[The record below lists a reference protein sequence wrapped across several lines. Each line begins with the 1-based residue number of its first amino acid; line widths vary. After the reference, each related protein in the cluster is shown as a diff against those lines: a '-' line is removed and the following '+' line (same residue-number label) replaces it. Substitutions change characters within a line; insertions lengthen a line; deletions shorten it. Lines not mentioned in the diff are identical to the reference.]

1 MSGNCPTGNLCLR
14 FGGIDNRFASPQSR
28 RRRMNTFQIFLPRRL
43 VLLGFSL
50 VALFVLTTRSGA
62 ANEVIPETAPPNGS
76 NDTLRASL
84 ELQEQLHASQLALK
98 QNREER
104 ESLEKELTTRLK
116 ALEEGVKAKSSTELD
131 SMKARVDS
139 LRKDLDDNNRLLLY
153 VGGGIAGIGFF
164 VLLATGYLQWRSV
177 NRLAE
182 FSALIQSARTALPA
196 PSVSVGE
203 GNLLGAGTTAQ
214 SNGRMF
220 GALTDLEK
228 RIAELEHTAHVT
240 PGAKVLTTGTGTSGT
255 ETDLIAGENGHE
267 HGSHETVLLAKGQ
280 SLLNMDKPSEALAC
294 FEEILKTEPN
304 HGEALVKKGLALE
317 ELNQPDEALRC
328 YDRAI
333 EANADLTI
341 AYLQKGGLFN
351 RLERYEEAL
360 QCYELALRA
369 QEKAHQA

>member
-1 MSGNCPTGNLCLR
+1 M
-14 FGGIDNRFASPQSR
+14 
-28 RRRMNTFQIFLPRRL
+28 L
-43 VLLGFSL
+43 VL
-50 VALFVLTTRSGA
+50 
-62 ANEVIPETAPPNGS
+62 TAPPLQANETDAATATNT
-76 NDTLRASL
+76 NDNLRASL
-84 ELQEQLHASQLALK
+84 ELQEQLHASQLALR

-104 ESLEKELTTRLK
+104 EALEKEVATRLK
-116 ALEEGVKAKSSTELD
+116 VLEEAVKSKSNSELD
-131 SMKARVDS
+131 SMKSNVAT
-139 LRKDLDDNNRLLLY
+139 LRKDLDANNRLLLY
-153 VGGGIAGIGFF
+153 VGGGIAGVGFF

-182 FSALIQSARTALPA
+182 FSALVQSTRAALPA
-196 PSVSVGE
+196 PGVTVAE

-240 PGAKVLTTGTGTSGT
+240 PEAKVLTTGTGTSGVA
-255 ETDLIAGENGHE
+255 TDLVGLENGHE

-333 EANADLTI
+333 EANSDLTI

>member
-1 MSGNCPTGNLCLR
+1 MNIFQKLSPSRQILLALSLLLSPLPNLSAAST
-14 FGGIDNRFASPQSR
+14 NEFA
-28 RRRMNTFQIFLPRRL
+28 
-43 VLLGFSL
+43 
-50 VALFVLTTRSGA
+50 
-62 ANEVIPETAPPNGS
+62 PETAAHA
-76 NDTLRASL
+76 DTNSALRASL

-104 ESLEKELTTRLK
+104 ESLEKELTARLK
-116 ALEEGVKAKSSTELD
+116 SLEDGMKAKNSGELE

-139 LRKDLDDNNRLLLY
+139 LRSDLDKNNHLLLY
-153 VGGGIAGIGFF
+153 VGGGIAVIGFF

-182 FSALIQSARTALPA
+182 FSAIIQSARAALPA
-196 PSVSVGE
+196 PGVTVAE

-214 SNGRMF
+214 ANGKMF

-228 RIAELEHTAHVT
+228 RIAELEHTAHV
-240 PGAKVLTTGTGTSGT
+240 PPAAKALTTSTGTSSSETAVGT
-255 ETDLIAGENGHE
+255 SENGHE

-280 SLLNMDKPSEALAC
+280 SLLNIDKPSEALAC

-317 ELNQPDEALRC
+317 ELNRADEALQC
-328 YDRAI
+328 YEHAI
-333 EANADLTI
+333 ETNVDLTI
-341 AYLQKGGLFN
+341 AYLQKGGLLN

-369 QEKAHQA
+369 QEKAHQG

>member
-1 MSGNCPTGNLCLR
+1 
-14 FGGIDNRFASPQSR
+14 
-28 RRRMNTFQIFLPRRL
+28 MNTFLIFPPRRQILLSLGCL
-43 VLLGFSL
+43 VML
-50 VALFVLTTRSGA
+50 ALA
-62 ANEVIPETAPPNGS
+62 AQPLCASETDAPPTTHT

-84 ELQEQLHASQLALK
+84 ELQEQLHASQLALR

-104 ESLEKELTTRLK
+104 EALEKEVATRLK
-116 ALEEGVKAKSSTELD
+116 VLEEAVKSKSNSELD
-131 SMKARVDS
+131 SMKANVAT
-139 LRKDLDDNNRLLLY
+139 LRKDLDANNRLLLY

-182 FSALIQSARTALPA
+182 FSALVQSTRAALPA
-196 PSVSVGE
+196 PGVTVGE

-228 RIAELEHTAHVT
+228 RIAELEHTAHAT
-240 PGAKVLTTGTGTSGT
+240 PEAKVLTTGTGTNGSA
-255 ETDLIAGENGHE
+255 TDLINTENGHD
-267 HGSHETVLLAKGQ
+267 GSHESVLLAKGQ
-280 SLLNMDKPSEALAC
+280 SLLNMDKPNDALAC
-294 FEEILKTEPN
+294 FDEILKTEPN

-333 EANADLTI
+333 ETNADLTI

>member
-1 MSGNCPTGNLCLR
+1 MNAFQKFSPRRQISLVLSLVLMTVLLTQPAPANETNS
-14 FGGIDNRFASPQSR
+14 IVASP
-28 RRRMNTFQIFLPRRL
+28 NPIDTN
-43 VLLGFSL
+43 
-50 VALFVLTTRSGA
+50 A
-62 ANEVIPETAPPNGS
+62 A
-76 NDTLRASL
+76 LRASL

-98 QNREER
+98 QNRDER
-104 ESLEKELTTRLK
+104 ESLEKELTTRLQ
-116 ALEEGVKAKSSTELD
+116 ALEDGMKAKNSSELEN
-131 SMKARVDS
+131 MKARVDA
-139 LRKDLDDNNRLLLY
+139 LRKDLDDNNHLLLY
-153 VGGGIAGIGFF
+153 VGGGIAAIGFF

-182 FSALIQSARTALPA
+182 FSAIVQSARAALPA
-196 PSVSVGE
+196 PGVTVAE

-214 SNGRMF
+214 SSGKMF

-240 PGAKVLTTGTGTSGT
+240 PEAKVLTTSTGTNGAES
-255 ETDLIAGENGHE
+255 DAIADENGHE

-280 SLLNMDKPSEALAC
+280 SLLNIDKPSEALIC

-317 ELNQPDEALRC
+317 ELNQTEEALRC
-328 YDRAI
+328 YELAI
-333 EANADLTI
+333 ETNADLTI
-341 AYLQKGGLFN
+341 AYLQKGGLLN